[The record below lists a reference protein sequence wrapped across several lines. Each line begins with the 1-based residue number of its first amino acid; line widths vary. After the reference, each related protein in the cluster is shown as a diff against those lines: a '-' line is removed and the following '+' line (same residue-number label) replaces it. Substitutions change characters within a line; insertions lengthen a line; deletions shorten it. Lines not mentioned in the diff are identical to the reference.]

1 MSATVAAGQSPWVD
15 RVARGVASALSIP
28 EGSGARALR
37 MLTLIF
43 SMSGALVLMKAAQ
56 SGLFL
61 AAFPRTAI
69 PWAFAASAVTLALAS
84 SLLVVLAPR
93 MGTVRLARA
102 TVAGSAAALVALYAL
117 IWLDAAVVHFLLYV
131 VIEAASGVLVI
142 QVWSVASAATDAR
155 SARKLMPIAGI
166 GAGLAWTVF
175 GLLVR
180 PLSAWVGSEG
190 LLLIAPLL
198 LALCIGLIRAMT
210 KHDIA
215 DGRDSQRARVSLL
228 ESFRD
233 GFRFVGSQPLM
244 RLLTALAVL
253 SLIIEQFMDF
263 HLMSLA
269 RTTYQ
274 DADAISS
281 FFGTYFAV
289 TSLISLALLAGPAGR
304 MLGSLGATRSLLLF
318 PCLIVGLALV
328 AILLPGLTTAVL
340 LRGCARV
347 LKQSIW
353 SNSTEQLHTPLS
365 GVRRGQARSAIRG
378 VIAPG
383 GYAVSALLLAAL
395 PSSAD
400 PRIVAT
406 LALLTAATMAWLIAI
421 YARRTYT
428 QALHQAVDQRRW
440 EIGSPRARKS
450 AELDADTYSAFR
462 EELLGDDP
470 ERAALAAEILSGT
483 DGRKSAEVLSVGL
496 RHRSSDV
503 RLTVARG
510 LTRTTGFVTATVA
523 AHVAQEPEAIVRLA
537 CVRALRAN
545 LEPDEQTVTALE
557 GLMNDEDPEVSAAAQ
572 VGVLVCRLEGDELG
586 QALLPLLTGGPAA
599 GATASATVSV
609 TGETLASGDTLRA
622 SARLREA
629 LDALD
634 ADSIEARGVQTTLSF
649 ILERGDPEARMTAA
663 FAVIRTGTLSLLP
676 DVVRLLK
683 DPRTAP
689 PVARAL
695 VDLTLVDGT
704 PASASGP
711 DTLAASLSR
720 IASRM
725 ARDSVAPPAEALV
738 LRLLSHT
745 DVDIRRSATQALGQS
760 VRDGRHPALA
770 AASVLPLV
778 ERDATPAFARFSILA
793 GLARDDGKV
802 DWEVEEV
809 FAPLVHELELGIE
822 RARQDVLAL
831 LLLRGKRRL
840 VSAVSVARRR
850 PSANRDA
857 QVAELLEMDLDPVL
871 TPWVVPLFER
881 LSLRE
886 RVAAARALGALN
898 EDAVDDPLYA
908 IVALGDDLLTGVA
921 RLCYGDRFLA
931 RFADAVDDSMVPL
944 FEKMRFLR
952 SVPLFQELAGEDL
965 RRLAEMVDTV
975 QFEAG
980 HVVFETGDPGDA
992 LYVVLEGSVAMMHGD
1007 VELARMGE
1015 REFFGELALLDSQPR
1030 SADARCLSPTRLIRL
1045 RGADLDELMTNR
1057 PAATREIVR
1066 VLVKRLRETGRRMQS

>member
-1 MSATVAAGQSPWVD
+1 MSAA
-15 RVARGVASALSIP
+15 ASAGGVPQLDRLAQLLARALAIP

-43 SMSGALVLMKAAQ
+43 TMSGALVMMKAAQ

-61 AAFPRTAI
+61 AAFPRSAI
-69 PWAFAASAVTLALAS
+69 PWAFAASAVTLALTS

-102 TVAGSAAALVALYAL
+102 TVAGSAAALVALYFL
-117 IWLDAAVVHFLLYV
+117 LFLHTSIVSFLLYV

-180 PLSAWVGSEG
+180 PLSRWLGSEA
-190 LLLIAPLL
+190 LLLLAPLL
-198 LALCIGLIRAMT
+198 LGLCIALIRAMT
-210 KHDIA
+210 LYDVV
-215 DGRDSQRARVSLL
+215 DGRDTRRARASLL

-253 SLIIEQFMDF
+253 SLVIEQFMDF
-263 HLMSLA
+263 HLMSMA
-269 RTTYQ
+269 RVTYG

-289 TSLISLALLAGPAGR
+289 TSLVSLLLLAGPAGR
-304 MLGSLGATRSLLLF
+304 MLSSLGASRSLLLF
-318 PCLIVGLALV
+318 PSLIVGLALV
-328 AILLPGLTTAVL
+328 AIVVPGLTTAVL

-383 GYAVSALLLAAL
+383 GYAVSALMLAML
-395 PSSAD
+395 PESAD
-400 PRIVAT
+400 PRWVAGF
-406 LALLTAATMAWLIAI
+406 ALLTAAGMAWLIAL
-421 YARRTYT
+421 YARSTYT

-440 EIGSPRARKS
+440 EIGSPRARRT
-450 AELDADTYSAFR
+450 AALDPESYSAFR
-462 EELLGDDP
+462 DELLGSDP

-483 DGRKSAEVLSVGL
+483 EGRQSAEVLSVGL
-496 RHRSSDV
+496 RHSSPDV

-510 LTRTTGFVTATVA
+510 LSRSTGFVGATLA
-523 AHVAQEPEAIVRLA
+523 AHTCEEPEAIVRLA
-537 CVRALRAN
+537 CVRALRSAEGPTPEA
-545 LEPDEQTVTALE
+545 LQALE
-557 GLMNDEDPEVSAAAQ
+557 KLMDDPDPEVAAAAQ
-572 VGVLVCRLEGDELG
+572 VGVLVWSLAGEELG
-586 QALLPLLTGGPAA
+586 QALLPLLSGGPAA
-599 GATASATVSV
+599 AADGATASEA
-609 TGETLASGDTLRA
+609 AIA

-629 LDALD
+629 LDVLD
-634 ADSIEARGVQTTLSF
+634 ADTIEARGVQTTLSF

-663 FAVIRTGTLSLLP
+663 FAVIRAGGLSLLP

-695 VDLTLVDGT
+695 VDLTVAHGS

-738 LRLLSHT
+738 LRLLSHG
-745 DVDIRRSATQALGQS
+745 DADIRRSATQALGQS
-760 VRDGRHPALA
+760 VRDGRHPPLSVEA
-770 AASVLPLV
+770 VLPLV
-778 ERDATPAFARFSILA
+778 QRDATPAFLRFSILA
-793 GLARDDGKV
+793 GLARDDGTV
-802 DWEVEEV
+802 DWEVEEM

-840 VSAVSVARRR
+840 VSAVNVARRR

-857 QVAELLEMDLDPVL
+857 QVAELLEMDLDAAL

-886 RVAAARALGALN
+886 RVAAARELEVLDQA
-898 EDAVDDPLYA
+898 AVDDPLYA

-921 RLCYGDRFLA
+921 RLCYGERFTS
-931 RFADAVDDSMVPL
+931 RFGAAVDDSMVPL

-965 RRLAEMVDTV
+965 RRLAEMVDTLE
-975 QFEAG
+975 FPSG

-992 LYVVLEGSVAMMHGD
+992 LYVVLEGSVAMLQGEL
-1007 VELARMGE
+1007 ELARMGA

-1030 SADARCLSPTRLIRL
+1030 SADARCVERTRVIRL
-1045 RGADLDELMTNR
+1045 RGADLDELMTHR

-1066 VLVKRLRETGRRMQS
+1066 VLAKRLRETGRRVQG

>member
-1 MSATVAAGQSPWVD
+1 
-15 RVARGVASALSIP
+15 
-28 EGSGARALR
+28 
-37 MLTLIF
+37 
-43 SMSGALVLMKAAQ
+43 
-56 SGLFL
+56 
-61 AAFPRTAI
+61 
-69 PWAFAASAVTLALAS
+69 
-84 SLLVVLAPR
+84 
-93 MGTVRLARA
+93 
-102 TVAGSAAALVALYAL
+102 
-117 IWLDAAVVHFLLYV
+117 
-131 VIEAASGVLVI
+131 
-142 QVWSVASAATDAR
+142 
-155 SARKLMPIAGI
+155 
-166 GAGLAWTVF
+166 
-175 GLLVR
+175 
-180 PLSAWVGSEG
+180 
-190 LLLIAPLL
+190 
-198 LALCIGLIRAMT
+198 
-210 KHDIA
+210 
-215 DGRDSQRARVSLL
+215 VSLL

-253 SLIIEQFMDF
+253 SLIIEQFMDL
-263 HLMSLA
+263 HLMSMA
-269 RTTYQ
+269 RATYQ

-281 FFGTYFAV
+281 FFGTYFAI
-289 TSLISLALLAGPAGR
+289 TSLISLVLLAGPAGR

-318 PCLIVGLALV
+318 PCLIVGLALM
-328 AILLPGLTTAVL
+328 AIVVPGLTTAVL

-365 GVRRGQARSAIRG
+365 SVRRGQARSAIRG

-383 GYAVSALLLAAL
+383 GYALSALALAAL
-395 PSSAD
+395 PDSAD
-400 PRIVAT
+400 PRVVAT
-406 LALLTAATMAWLIAI
+406 LALLTAALMAWIIARH
-421 YARRTYT
+421 ARATYT

-496 RHRSSDV
+496 RHSSPDV

-510 LTRTTGFVTATVA
+510 LSRSPGFAGEA
-523 AHVAQEPEAIVRLA
+523 LANHACAEPEALVRLA
-537 CVRALRAN
+537 CVRALRA
-545 LEPDEQTVTALE
+545 DEQPEPYALE
-557 GLMNDEDPEVSAAAQ
+557 ALERLMNDPDPEVAAAAQ
-572 VGVLVCRLEGDELG
+572 VGVLVWSLEGEELG
-586 QALLPLLTGGPAA
+586 QALLPLLSGGADEGDE
-599 GATASATVSV
+599 GA
-609 TGETLASGDTLRA
+609 LAQE

-629 LDALD
+629 LEVLD
-634 ADSIEARGVQTTLSF
+634 AESIDARGVQTTLSF

-663 FAVIRTGTLSLLP
+663 FAVIRAGALSLLP

-695 VDLTLVDGT
+695 VDLTLVGGAT
-704 PASASGP
+704 AGASGP

-725 ARDSVAPPAEALV
+725 ARDSLAPPAEALV
-738 LRLLSHT
+738 QRLLLHT
-745 DVDIRRSATQALGQS
+745 DVDIRRAATQALGQS
-760 VRDGRHPALA
+760 VRDGRHPALPVET
-770 AASVLPLV
+770 VLPLV
-778 ERDATPAFARFSILA
+778 QRDATPAFARFSILA
-793 GLARDDGKV
+793 GLARDDGTV
-802 DWEVEEV
+802 DWEVDDV
-809 FAPLVHELELGIE
+809 FLPLVHELELGIE

-857 QVAELLEMDLDPVL
+857 QVAELLEINLDADL

-886 RVAAARALGALN
+886 RVAAARALGAL
-898 EDAVDDPLYA
+898 DQAAIDDPLYA
-908 IVALGDDLLTGVA
+908 VVALRDDLLTGVA
-921 RLCYGDRFLA
+921 RLCYGERFVS
-931 RFADAVDDSMVPL
+931 RFSDAVDDSMVPL

-952 SVPLFQELAGEDL
+952 SVPLFKELAGEDL
-965 RRLAEMVDTV
+965 RRLAEMVDTLE
-975 QFEAG
+975 FAAG

-992 LYVVLEGSVAMMHGD
+992 LYVVLEGSVAMLQGD
-1007 VELARMGE
+1007 LELARMGE

-1030 SADARCLSPTRLIRL
+1030 SAHARCLASTRLIRL
-1045 RGADLDELMTNR
+1045 RGADLEELMAHR

-1066 VLVKRLRETGRRMQS
+1066 VLAKRLRETGRRVQA